1 MTDDRRRTPGRE
13 RAVPPPRQPPRPQQ
27 APPPAARRNDRG
39 QRAVPPSR
47 HPQPP
52 RRPVLPADSATRQV
66 PIQQA
71 PARRP
76 PRPRDEPATRP
87 VPKSASAPTARRAPA
102 EPRRPA
108 PPRTPPPKRP
118 NGVAPSP
125 APAAP
130 PRAPARPATP
140 PPDDAEL
147 PTTRNRALPPP
158 RTSVL
163 RKSGGRSST
172 AHKGEPEKKKGAGK
186 AEERPAAGAED
197 QPQRSFGRAL
207 AAAAAA
213 TIAPGSGHLLLR
225 RTRSGAVIL
234 GTFVLVL
241 AVLAILV
248 LTSDYSALL
257 ETALSSNVL
266 VMGAIGCVVAALAW
280 MAVIVRT
287 YLLARPRGLGLAHK
301 VVGVGAVTALCLV
314 VAAPLGFGANLANSQ
329 RNLLNDLFAGGGG
342 TAAAEAI
349 AKPRL
354 NILLVGSDAGPDRTG
369 ARTDTMMVANI
380 DTRTG
385 RTVLFSLPRNISY
398 AQFPPGSPMDEEF
411 PRGFHDSSDPLS
423 GDYLLNAV
431 YAYGLQH
438 PELAP
443 SGPTPDPGLNLLH
456 QTVSEMLGLQLDYFV
471 EVNMAGFA
479 SIIDALGGLTVD
491 VGPERIPIGGITPSG
506 RHVRPDGYIEPGV
519 QVLSGEQSLAF
530 ARSRTGSTDYARM
543 GRQRCL
549 LQNILTQK
557 SPTDLLT
564 NFQAVAAATTN
575 SVATNIPQEVLP
587 ALAALAGGEGGIALE
602 SVAFDPNL
610 PDPGEEDGFFKTGD
624 PDFEYMREVVQ
635 DAINRPAPPPAPT
648 SAPPTAAARGADA
661 DADDED
667 AQDEESVEAASAAP
681 TSLAQSCG

>member
-1 MTDDRRRTPGRE
+1 M
-13 RAVPPPRQPPRPQQ
+13 
-27 APPPAARRNDRG
+27 
-39 QRAVPPSR
+39 
-47 HPQPP
+47 
-52 RRPVLPADSATRQV
+52 
-66 PIQQA
+66 
-71 PARRP
+71 
-76 PRPRDEPATRP
+76 
-87 VPKSASAPTARRAPA
+87 PKSAPAARRAPA
-102 EPRRPA
+102 EPRRPS

-118 NGVAPSP
+118 NGTAP
-125 APAAP
+125 APAP
-130 PRAPARPATP
+130 PP
-140 PPDDAEL
+140 PSPGQPDDADL
-147 PTTRNRALPPP
+147 PTTRNRALPAP
-158 RTSVL
+158 RSSVL
-163 RKSGGRSST
+163 RKGGRSRAPRT
-172 AHKGEPEKKKGAGK
+172 DDAGK
-186 AEERPAAGAED
+186 KAAGKPEELSAAADRE
-197 QPQRSFGRAL
+197 PPRSLGRAL
-207 AAAAAA
+207 AATAAA
-213 TIAPGSGHLLLR
+213 TVAPGSGHLILR

-248 LTSDYSALL
+248 LTSDRAQLL
-257 ETALSSNVL
+257 ETALSANVL
-266 VMGAIGCVVAALAW
+266 VMGAIGCVAAALAW

-287 YLLARPRGLGLAHK
+287 YLLARPHGLNLGRK
-301 VVGVGAVTALCLV
+301 VIGVGVVTALCLV

-329 RNLLNDLFAGGGG
+329 RNLLNVLFAGGGG

-431 YAYGLQH
+431 YAYGLQY
-438 PELAP
+438 PQLAP

-456 QTVSEMLGLQLDYFV
+456 QSVSEMLGLQLDYFV

-506 RHVRPDGYIEPGV
+506 RHVAPDGYIEPGL
-519 QVLSGEQSLAF
+519 QQLSGEQSLAF

-557 SPTDLLT
+557 SPTDLLA
-564 NFQAVAAATTN
+564 NFQGVAAATTN
-575 SVATNIPQEVLP
+575 SVATNIPQAVLP
-587 ALAALAGGEGGIALE
+587 ALAALAGAEGGITLE

-610 PDPGEEDGFFKTGD
+610 PDPDEEDGFFKTGD

-635 DAINRPAPPPAPT
+635 DAINRPPPPPPGNAPPV
-648 SAPPTAAARGADA
+648 AALGADDA
-661 DADDED
+661 VDDDSAADDEED
-667 AQDEESVEAASAAP
+667 DEESSQDAASAAP
-681 TSLAQSCG
+681 TSLAQSCS